1 MHAIKIHNA
10 GRSIGEGACVD
21 LMQTGFK
28 KAMDKNSSIVIVAS
42 PDAALYAVCVTSL
55 PDTLGRVLKGQSL
68 RSVTLHT
75 ADGVLFASCTADP
88 LDLVNLPE
96 ITEQDIAGVLRAK
109 WHMVEVADML
119 RAVAESEDREVHA
132 AETMAARILTS
143 MEPDELHELRKDAQ
157 ARGRVAAIGSYL
169 INNGTLVL

>member
-88 LDLVNLPE
+88 LDLMPANQLPE
-96 ITEQDIAGVLRAK
+96 ITGLQIAYVLRAN
-109 WHMVEVADML
+109 WARVTDTDGQSF
-119 RAVAESEDREVHA
+119 ES
-132 AETMAARILTS
+132 MGARIYEEMQAS
-143 MEPDELHELRKDAQ
+143 DELHELRKDAHE
-157 ARGRVAAIGSYL
+157 RGVTAAVRSYL
-169 INNGTLVL
+169 IGAGILAE